1 VPRSLAAA
9 LVLVLALSACYRDA
23 SNLSASGEGLPQV
36 AVEFPETSAPGSVH
50 TAALE
55 IVNPGPGDIERLA
68 VSFALVGAPAAQ
80 GLPVTLVGAA
90 GGGRRDTV
98 LGVSP
103 RPMSVSPD
111 GVVYR
116 FEGLAEGESVTIEFE
131 LRVPDT
137 PGVAA
142 NSVIVSDDS
151 DPSRARGARL
161 ETTVEQRGTA
171 SAGPAEDAA
180 MRVA

>member
-1 VPRSLAAA
+1 MVRSLAV
-9 LVLVLALSACYRDA
+9 VLVLGLVLTACYRDV
-23 SNLSASGEGLPQV
+23 SNLSATGEGLPQV
-36 AVEFPETSAPGSVH
+36 AVHFPETSAPGSVH

-55 IVNPGPGDIERLA
+55 VANPGPGDIDRLA
-68 VSFALVGAPAAQ
+68 VSFALVGAPAAE
-80 GLPVTLVGAA
+80 GLPSTLVGAA

-111 GVVYR
+111 GAVYR
-116 FEGLAEGESVTIEFE
+116 FGGLAEGESVTIEFE
-131 LRVPDT
+131 LRVPRI

-161 ETTVEQRGTA
+161 ETTVSGAA
-171 SAGPAEDAA
+171 SAGPQEEPG
-180 MRVA
+180 